1 MPYLFWMVLP
11 FALWDAFACPPAS
24 QETRTAQTV
33 ESER

>member
-11 FALWDAFACPPAS
+11 FALWDAFACPPVT
-24 QETRTAQTV
+24 QEGRATQTV